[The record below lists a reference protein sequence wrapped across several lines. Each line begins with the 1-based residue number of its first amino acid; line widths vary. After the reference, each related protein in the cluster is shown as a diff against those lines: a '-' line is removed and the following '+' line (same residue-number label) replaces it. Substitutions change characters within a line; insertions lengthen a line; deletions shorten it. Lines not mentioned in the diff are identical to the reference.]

1 MPGLDLL
8 KKATAA
14 TISENTGKEVSVE
27 ALAKKAEGAERAA
40 KDKGVNLKNK
50 YQDKGKDN
58 LK

>member
-1 MPGLDLL
+1 M
-8 KKATAA
+8 
-14 TISENTGKEVSVE
+14 NYFKEKYVPTMAINIPIMVE
-27 ALAKKAEGAERAA
+27 VCLH